1 MKFTNFPIILYH
13 INEIRN
19 KKYLLLKNNTN
30 IFNITILSSFKR
42 KDKILQKK
50 QSFYENKI
58 IDNVNVLIKLG

>member
-1 MKFTNFPIILYH
+1 MKFTNLPIILYH

-50 QSFYENKI
+50 QSFYKNKI

>member
-1 MKFTNFPIILYH
+1 MKFTNLPIILYH

-50 QSFYENKI
+50 TI
-58 IDNVNVLIKLG
+58 IL

>member
-1 MKFTNFPIILYH
+1 MKFTNLPIILYH